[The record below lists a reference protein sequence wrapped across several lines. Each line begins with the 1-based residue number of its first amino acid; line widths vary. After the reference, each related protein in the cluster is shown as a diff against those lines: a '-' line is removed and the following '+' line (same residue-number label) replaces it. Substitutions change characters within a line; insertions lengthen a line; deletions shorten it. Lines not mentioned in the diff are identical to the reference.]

1 MNLDEGCDRCQRA
14 RRTLHP
20 QVFDSLRV
28 VDSSKSSIPDA
39 SERFS
44 AMRPAQKPSL
54 VLPPTSM
61 SYAQMVFK
69 SVPMSKA
76 QFEELIRNHLRLSP
90 EQDKE
95 LMANITLEKI
105 IDSKNLGG
113 GLKDIMNIMMAN
125 LKNRRQAEIPLLLL
139 VDKTD
144 TAIRSLKD
152 IGFSAGL

>member
-1 MNLDEGCDRCQRA
+1 
-14 RRTLHP
+14 
-20 QVFDSLRV
+20 
-28 VDSSKSSIPDA
+28 
-39 SERFS
+39 
-44 AMRPAQKPSL
+44 MRPAQKPSL

-69 SVPMSKA
+69 SVPLSKA
-76 QFEELIRNHLRLSP
+76 QFEELICNHVCLSP
-90 EQDKE
+90 EHYKE

-144 TAIRSLKD
+144 TAIRSQGYRDLRWTL
-152 IGFSAGL
+152 IPRRFSYCDAPGPRPCEGPPGLFWS

>member
-1 MNLDEGCDRCQRA
+1 
-14 RRTLHP
+14 
-20 QVFDSLRV
+20 
-28 VDSSKSSIPDA
+28 
-39 SERFS
+39 
-44 AMRPAQKPSL
+44 
-54 VLPPTSM
+54 
-61 SYAQMVFK
+61 MVFK
-69 SVPMSKA
+69 SVPLSKA
-76 QFEELIRNHLRLSP
+76 QFEELIRNHVRLSP
-90 EQDKE
+90 EQYKE